1 MPQAEDHTDFQE
13 EQHWIAEAQRDSA
26 NFEPLYN
33 RYYDEIFRF
42 IYRRTDREA
51 LTADLCSQTF
61 YNALV
66 NLKKYRWTGRPFVAW
81 LYRIAANE
89 INKYFRDQRP
99 VFLIEED
106 KVVESFK
113 EQELT
118 PQSEDLVR
126 IFKVLSDEEVRLL
139 ELKYF
144 EGKTFKEIAAI
155 QDISESSCKMRVYR
169 LLERMKQLLQP

>member
-1 MPQAEDHTDFQE
+1 MPQAEHHTDFQE
-13 EQHWIAEAQRDSA
+13 EQHWIAEAQRDPQC
-26 NFEPLYN
+26 FEPLYN

-61 YNALV
+61 YKALV

-89 INKYFRDQRP
+89 VNKHFRDQRP
-99 VFLIEED
+99 VFLIEEE
-106 KVVESFK
+106 KVLDSLNEEEVSTDPDE
-113 EQELT
+113 
-118 PQSEDLVR
+118 LVR
-126 IFKVLSDEEVRLL
+126 IFQMLSEEEVRLL

-155 QDISESSCKMRVYR
+155 EGITESSSKMRVYR
-169 LLERMKQLLQP
+169 LLERIKQLLQP